1 MASILELGL
10 SNVATPMVLCF
21 VLGAIAA
28 FLRSDLEIPD
38 AVGRALA
45 LYLMFAIGFKG
56 GAALNEGGGGL
67 DVVAGLLVAAAISF
81 LMPLVA
87 FALLRVLAGLG
98 RTDAAAVSAHYGSI
112 SIVTFVTATQFLAS
126 NGIPFEGHIVA
137 MMAVM
142 ETPAIV
148 TGLLLASAG
157 RAPGDRASGGGFS
170 GELMREIL
178 LNASVVLL
186 VGGFLIGWITGAPGM
201 ALVKPLVVDAFNGLL
216 CFFLLDMGL
225 LVARQARA
233 VGRLDPRVLAFGLY
247 MPPVGAAIGFAAA
260 ALLDFSL
267 GGAVLM
273 ATLAASAS
281 YIAVPAA
288 MRIALPEANPATYV
302 TLSLAVTFPL
312 NVVIGIPVYHAVAGG
327 LGFG

>member
-1 MASILELGL
+1 VASILELGL

-21 VLGAIAA
+21 VLGAVAA
-28 FLRSDLEIPD
+28 FVRSDLEIPD

-45 LYLMFAIGFKG
+45 LYLMFSIGFKG
-56 GAALNEGGGGL
+56 GAALNAGGGGF
-67 DVVAGLLVAAAISF
+67 DVVAGILVAGVVSF
-81 LMPLVA
+81 LMPFLA
-87 FALLRVLAGLG
+87 FALLRMGAGLN
-98 RTDAAAVSAHYGSI
+98 RIDAGAVAAHYGSI
-112 SIVTFVTATQFLAS
+112 SVVTFVTATQFLTS
-126 NGIPFEGHIVA
+126 NGIDYEGHLVA

-148 TGLLLASAG
+148 SGLLLATWG
-157 RAPGDRASGGGFS
+157 RRSGDGSGTSGFS
-170 GELMREIL
+170 RELLREIV

-201 ALVKPLVVDAFNGLL
+201 ALVKPLVVDMFNGLL

-233 VGRLDPRVLAFGLY
+233 VGRLDPRILAFGLY
-247 MPPVGAAIGFAAA
+247 MPPIGAAIGFAAA
-260 ALLDFSL
+260 ALLGLSL

-273 ATLAASAS
+273 AVLAASAS

-288 MRIALPEANPATYV
+288 MRMALPEANPATYV

-312 NVVIGIPVYHAVAGG
+312 NVIVGIPVYHAVAGA